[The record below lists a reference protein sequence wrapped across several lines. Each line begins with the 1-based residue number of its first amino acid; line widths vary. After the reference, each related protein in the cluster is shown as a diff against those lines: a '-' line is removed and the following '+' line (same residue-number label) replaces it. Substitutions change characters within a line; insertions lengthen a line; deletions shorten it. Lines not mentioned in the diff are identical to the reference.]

1 MECFRKVYINHLFL
15 RGHRADDSFSW
26 KLAVVI
32 YILVEFW
39 ATWQLKPRIFKR
51 LGDTTVDVGAKIIL
65 VTVLVVSLYYDEQS
79 GVRNGGFAIP
89 ADSTYCGNFRDGLSC
104 STVDHLCLW
113 DAADAQCAVRPAPAS
128 ASWWEHLLYGL
139 PGLAPLLLNRLCKPW
154 RPKPEKSEKKA
165 GPDSGQSIVENP
177 VYAGDWTVARVNYGY
192 NPPPALPTAGCADTL
207 PPASDDEAIDPTN
220 FEAFFSKARGWLDD
234 GGRPV
239 LTLFRLF
246 QFARSAIRI
255 VMDNL
260 ELRIAAQSTRV
271 C

>member
-1 MECFRKVYINHLFL
+1 M
-15 RGHRADDSFSW
+15 
-26 KLAVVI
+26 
-32 YILVEFW
+32 
-39 ATWQLKPRIFKR
+39 
-51 LGDTTVDVGAKIIL
+51 
-65 VTVLVVSLYYDEQS
+65 
-79 GVRNGGFAIP
+79 
-89 ADSTYCGNFRDGLSC
+89 
-104 STVDHLCLW
+104 
-113 DAADAQCAVRPAPAS
+113 
-128 ASWWEHLLYGL
+128 
-139 PGLAPLLLNRLCKPW
+139 
-154 RPKPEKSEKKA
+154 
-165 GPDSGQSIVENP
+165 
-177 VYAGDWTVARVNYGY
+177 YAGDWTVARVNYVY
-192 NPPPALPTAGCADTL
+192 NPPPALPSAGRADTL

>member
-1 MECFRKVYINHLFL
+1 M
-15 RGHRADDSFSW
+15 
-26 KLAVVI
+26 VI

-192 NPPPALPTAGCADTL
+192 NPPPALPSAGRADTL

-239 LTLFRLF
+239 LTSF
-246 QFARSAIRI
+246 
-255 VMDNL
+255 
-260 ELRIAAQSTRV
+260 
-271 C
+271 

>member
-1 MECFRKVYINHLFL
+1 MALPPIANNI
-15 RGHRADDSFSW
+15 RGHRADDGFSW

-32 YILVEFW
+32 YVLLEFW
-39 ATWQLKPRIFKR
+39 ATWLLKPRIFKR
-51 LGDTTVDVGAKIIL
+51 LADTTVDVGAKIIL
-65 VTVLVVSLYYDEQS
+65 VTVLVVSLYYDERS
-79 GVRNGGFAIP
+79 GLRNGGLAVP
-89 ADSTYCGNFRDGLSC
+89 ADGTYCGNSIDRMSC
-104 STVDHLCLW
+104 STVGHLCHW

-128 ASWWEHLLYGL
+128 VSWWEHLLYGL
-139 PGLAPLLLNRLCKPW
+139 PGLAPLLLNRLFKPW
-154 RPKPEKSEKKA
+154 RPEPEKSEKTA
-165 GPDSGQSIVENP
+165 GLDPGLVVENP

-192 NPPPALPTAGCADTL
+192 NPPPALPPAGHADTL

-239 LTLFRLF
+239 LTSFRLF

-260 ELRIAAQSTRV
+260 ELCIAAQSTRV